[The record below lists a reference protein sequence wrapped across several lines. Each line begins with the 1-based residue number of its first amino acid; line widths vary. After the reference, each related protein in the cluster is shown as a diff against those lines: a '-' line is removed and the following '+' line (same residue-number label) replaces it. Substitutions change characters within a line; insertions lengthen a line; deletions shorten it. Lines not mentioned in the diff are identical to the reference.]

1 MTGKNLYSS
10 QLINYFIWTTTKSYN
25 NKVDQAHVYLT
36 HFFYLKVC
44 VHSSAIII
52 STIHANMPHPQPHS
66 LLFFIILAGFP
77 AMITLSGNVPLT
89 TLPAPTTTF
98 FPNVVPFNIMEL
110 APRKQPSPITTGRF
124 FRRPS
129 CSTGYNSL

>member
-52 STIHANMPHPQPHS
+52 STIHANMPHPS
-66 LLFFIILAGFP
+66 L
-77 AMITLSGNVPLT
+77 TLYCFLLSS
-89 TLPAPTTTF
+89 
-98 FPNVVPFNIMEL
+98 
-110 APRKQPSPITTGRF
+110 QDSPQ
-124 FRRPS
+124 
-129 CSTGYNSL
+129 

>member
-44 VHSSAIII
+44 VHSSAVII
-52 STIHANMPHPQPHS
+52 STIHANTTRHCFTLYYL
-66 LLFFIILAGFP
+66 LLF
-77 AMITLSGNVPLT
+77 S
-89 TLPAPTTTF
+89 
-98 FPNVVPFNIMEL
+98 
-110 APRKQPSPITTGRF
+110 QDSPQ
-124 FRRPS
+124 
-129 CSTGYNSL
+129 